1 MATDRG
7 EILPEG
13 GVNRRSNRIQQ
24 GNRPIWINHQPSTI
38 NSPMPDYPG
47 ISSDAFRHPLD
58 REAEEALR
66 NLAGFDGVARKF
78 VEYVYE
84 RPQAVFLTGN
94 HIQVGPRQYSTVY
107 QLFREAVRALDIS
120 PEPLLFVSHNPQLNA
135 FSLGQDHPS
144 ITLNSGVLDAMNE
157 AELKAVIAHELGHL
171 KCGHT
176 ILSQMAMWVI
186 STARFVGEFTFGMGN
201 VISSGLLYA
210 FYEWRRKAELSA
222 DRAALLA
229 TDSLDTVTK
238 TLMIVAGGSQNYA
251 HELDMTEFIRQAER
265 YQELDRDELN
275 QVYKFLLY
283 NGPQTMTSH
292 PFAVERL
299 HYIRQWA
306 QSADYQR
313 IRSGDYRHDEARGAV
328 NVKTDAGNTVTSL
341 RREIEALQA
350 EIEREKQRRPSSNSS
365 QRP

>member
-1 MATDRG
+1 
-7 EILPEG
+7 
-13 GVNRRSNRIQQ
+13 
-24 GNRPIWINHQPSTI
+24 
-38 NSPMPDYPG
+38 MPDYPG

-58 REAEEALR
+58 LEAEEALR

-84 RPQAVFLTGN
+84 RPQVVFLTGN

-144 ITLNSGVLDAMNE
+144 ITLNSGLLDAMDE
-157 AELKAVIAHELGHL
+157 AQLKAVIAHELGHL

-176 ILSQMAMWVI
+176 ILIQMAMWVI

-210 FYEWRRKAELSA
+210 FYEWRRKAELTA

-229 TDSLDTVTK
+229 TDNLDTVTQ
-238 TLMIVAGGSQNYA
+238 TLMIVAGGSQKYA
-251 HELDMTEFIRQAER
+251 HELDMTEFIRQSER
-265 YQELDRDELN
+265 YQELDRDQLN

-283 NGPQTMTSH
+283 NGPQTITSH

-313 IRSGDYRHDEARGAV
+313 IRAGDYRHDETRGAV
-328 NVKTDAGNTVTSL
+328 NVKTDAGNTVSSL

-350 EIEREKQRRPSSNSS
+350 EIERERQQRSPSDFS
-365 QRP
+365 PHG